1 MKNILKRV
9 IAFAIILVMV
19 LSMSACGQKSTPPKT
34 SGDTGSSSGSSDSG
48 QSKDYSEHYV
58 FTIASVQVNEAVDYN
73 GDEFSKWWQEQFN
86 FEWNV
91 IAMNFDNW
99 HEKVRI
105 WISSGDMPDIT
116 IFDYKHGEM
125 MNYIQQGLVYR
136 FPDNWK
142 ERWPNVARAQEL
154 SELGDV
160 VAEHVGGTYFL
171 ARPNFANNKP
181 TKKMITNMIVY
192 LRKDWAQAVGFELKD
207 HYTIEELLT
216 YARLIKE
223 KDPGNVGNRLVP
235 IGVNA
240 SNAFTLFVRTC
251 STYTGPDTYFYK
263 GKDGDYHWGLADEN
277 TLKGLKYYKKAYDEG
292 LLHPE
297 FYSYSGSQDIED
309 FYVAGVSGAMWYQGM
324 ARYMEMLDANMRE
337 NLGVSF
343 EEAVWP
349 CFITDDEGVFRNYPM
364 TNFWGTILFSPNMGT
379 KKWERYMDM
388 LDYSASDEGQLFI
401 RLGFKGTDWD
411 YDENGNIVSYLP
423 AGTDARNKYPSIYP
437 IYHQLIVLSD
447 DFSLINPNYR
457 KEFRDKVIDLYKQR
471 EKLSTDESAP
481 SMDWN
486 IYLYDSEAK
495 NALSFDF
502 GNDFATLVVSGEDIE
517 TAWRKW
523 LDSYSY
529 MIDPVLEEFRTNLK

>member
-1 MKNILKRV
+1 
-9 IAFAIILVMV
+9 
-19 LSMSACGQKSTPPKT
+19 
-34 SGDTGSSSGSSDSG
+34 
-48 QSKDYSEHYV
+48 
-58 FTIASVQVNEAVDYN
+58 
-73 GDEFSKWWQEQFN
+73 
-86 FEWNV
+86 
-91 IAMNFDNW
+91 
-99 HEKVRI
+99 
-105 WISSGDMPDIT
+105 
-116 IFDYKHGEM
+116 
-125 MNYIQQGLVYR
+125 
-136 FPDNWK
+136 
-142 ERWPNVARAQEL
+142 
-154 SELGDV
+154 
-160 VAEHVGGTYFL
+160 
-171 ARPNFANNKP
+171 
-181 TKKMITNMIVY
+181 
-192 LRKDWAQAVGFELKD
+192 
-207 HYTIEELLT
+207 
-216 YARLIKE
+216 
-223 KDPGNVGNRLVP
+223 
-235 IGVNA
+235 
-240 SNAFTLFVRTC
+240 
-251 STYTGPDTYFYK
+251 
-263 GKDGDYHWGLADEN
+263 
-277 TLKGLKYYKKAYDEG
+277 
-292 LLHPE
+292 
-297 FYSYSGSQDIED
+297 
-309 FYVAGVSGAMWYQGM
+309 
-324 ARYMEMLDANMRE
+324 
-337 NLGVSF
+337 
-343 EEAVWP
+343 
-349 CFITDDEGVFRNYPM
+349 
-364 TNFWGTILFSPNMGT
+364 MGT